1 MNIHTGSTCR
11 ASKQGFYPL
20 VGWKIV
26 NKFSNNSETSCFL
39 EKTFNDTAL
48 IIQWGQSMGFYED
61 PAESSKMANS
71 VLDTDG
77 VYFNPGL
84 IKHVRIELV

>member
-1 MNIHTGSTCR
+1 M
-11 ASKQGFYPL
+11 

-48 IIQWGQSMGFYED
+48 IIQWGQSMGFYKD
-61 PAESSKMANS
+61 PEESSKMATS
-71 VLDTDG
+71 VMDTDD
-77 VYFNPGL
+77 VYFIPGL
-84 IKHVRIELV
+84 IKHVRNKLLDLLNESDTN